1 MEGKFDSRVYGLT
14 LQPACLP
21 NTVCRTKR
29 PQGRDENSMEKK
41 AHLALYRKWRPQTF
55 DEVCGQDHI
64 TSVLKYEVANNHI
77 SHAYLFSG
85 SRGTGK
91 TTCAK
96 ILAKAVN
103 CEKPQGGNPCG
114 LCAACRAIDSGRAT
128 EVLELDAASNNGV
141 DNIRDI
147 RDEVIYAP
155 SSLRYRVYI
164 IDEVHML
171 SPNAFNALLKTLE
184 EPPEHVI
191 FILATTEQHKL
202 PATVISRCQRFEF
215 RRIATDDIIARLSYI
230 AKEEGIELDRDA
242 TRLLARL
249 AQGGMRDAISLLEL
263 CAGGG
268 KRITPEDVY
277 EAVGST
283 GRGYIIETARAVAQA
298 DYDKIF
304 DIIAGIANSSKDIAV
319 FWQDLISLWRDM
331 LVMKT
336 IPETAARYLDLTD
349 SETAQLTELSC
360 LFSRETLLA
369 HCRQLEGALQTMQRS
384 NAIKRT
390 IAELTLLSMSD
401 CRLDTR
407 VESLIARIARLE
419 EALGSGTFQ
428 PAPQVKENIGTAVK
442 AETPS
447 LSNTGQDDR
456 EKPNNQ
462 ITKPEK
468 SVKKQADIEKNDI
481 RYSLKENPE
490 PEEQNKTQKPEP
502 NGHTEKPE
510 SESKQKNE
518 KQKSREQTDKPK
530 PTLKTITQWDEVVAR
545 ISGTMPQLAGLLT
558 GSRAFT
564 GADGKLIIRFNKP
577 FSIMMIEQLKAKN
590 LIRSELCAGL
600 GREYREGDLLFEVAP
615 TEKPDEDDAIFDEI
629 SKLTMT

>member
-1 MEGKFDSRVYGLT
+1 
-14 LQPACLP
+14 
-21 NTVCRTKR
+21 
-29 PQGRDENSMEKK
+29 MEKK

-64 TSVLKYEVANNHI
+64 TSVLKYEVENNHI

-91 TTCAK
+91 TSCAK

-103 CEKPQGGNPCG
+103 CERPQGGSPCG
-114 LCAACRAIDSGRAT
+114 LCVACRAIDSGRAT
-128 EVLELDAASNNGV
+128 EVLELDAASNNRV
-141 DNIRDI
+141 ENIRDI

-155 SSLRYRVYI
+155 SALRYRVYI

-171 SPNAFNALLKTLE
+171 SSSAFNALLKTLE

-215 RRIATDDIIARLSYI
+215 RRIVTDDIIARLSYI

-242 TRLLARL
+242 ARLLVRL

-283 GRGYIIETARAVAQA
+283 GRAYIIETARAVAQA

-319 FWQDLISLWRDM
+319 FWQDLLSLWRDM

-336 IPETAARYLDLTD
+336 IPNTAARYLDLTD
-349 SETAQLTELSC
+349 FETAQLTELSG

-384 NAIKRT
+384 NMIKRT

-401 CRLDTR
+401 GRLDIR

-419 EALGSGTFQ
+419 EALGSGAFQ
-428 PAPQVKENIGTAVK
+428 LAPRVADNSDAKVK
-442 AETPS
+442 AEATY
-447 LSNTGQDDR
+447 NNDGQDDR
-456 EKPNNQ
+456 EKHKNQ
-462 ITKPEK
+462 VTKPARSAKIQANIAK
-468 SVKKQADIEKNDI
+468 SDTK
-481 RYSLKENPE
+481 LMPE
-490 PEEQNKTQKPEP
+490 AQEQPKKPE
-502 NGHTEKPE
+502 
-510 SESKQKNE
+510 
-518 KQKSREQTDKPK
+518 SREQTITQNPGSQKPFPREQSEKPK
-530 PTLKTITQWDEVVAR
+530 PTLKTITRWDGVVAR
-545 ISGTMPQLAGLLT
+545 ISSKMPQLAGLLT

-564 GADGKLIIRFNKP
+564 GADGKVIIRFEKS
-577 FSIMMIEQLKAKN
+577 FSIMIIEQWGAKN
-590 LIRSELCAGL
+590 LIRSELGTEL
-600 GREYREGDLLFEVAP
+600 DRELREGDLIFEVAP
-615 TEKPDEDDAIFDEI
+615 PEEPDEDDAIFDEI
-629 SKLTMT
+629 NKYSKEMKETRK